1 MKANP
6 DAFQG
11 RYPKLQEWLKSHP
24 GYLKAWRSRRDRQDK
39 RPPKRPLQIL
49 RLAVP
54 VDLVSDIQD
63 EIRLV
68 RQCGCGV
75 YVAGPGSLSG

>member
-1 MKANP
+1 VKANP

-11 RYPKLQEWLKSHP
+11 RYEKVKGWLEHHP
-24 GYLKAWRSRRDRQDK
+24 GYLKAWRQRDIQEE
-39 RPPKRPLQIL
+39 RPPKNPVQIM

-54 VDLVSDIQD
+54 VHLLGDIQE

-68 RQCGCGV
+68 RRCGCGV
-75 YVAGPGSLSG
+75 YVAGEGAGFG